1 MASPY
6 LSCTQKNT
14 AVLWPAV
21 HLFYLYGY
29 SIPMFFA
36 LPWPVDAKELSRS
49 SGFAQHSYSVPS
61 HIPVWNAV
69 KQNCFYALTAA
80 APHGLSP
87 VSLFTDY
94 CNYPRI
100 TAKSTLNPVSLYHG
114 PSKMSRY
121 SQLCKFNIIGYCYI
135 YPLRFYCYL
144 FISHLCRHVILQ

>member
-36 LPWPVDAKELSRS
+36 LPWPVDAKRTKQVFWLCAAFIFCS
-49 SGFAQHSYSVPS
+49 FPHSCMECSETFMRLQRR
-61 HIPVWNAV
+61 HR
-69 KQNCFYALTAA
+69 T
-80 APHGLSP
+80 GLSP

-135 YPLRFYCYL
+135 YPVRFYC
-144 FISHLCRHVILQ
+144 